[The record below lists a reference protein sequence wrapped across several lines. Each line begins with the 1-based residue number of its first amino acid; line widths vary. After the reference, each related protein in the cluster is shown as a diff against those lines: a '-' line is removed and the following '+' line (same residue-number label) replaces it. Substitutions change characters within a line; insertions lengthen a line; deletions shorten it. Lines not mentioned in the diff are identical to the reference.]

1 MKPDSTLNSGKSINF
16 NQTHQVLDFAAA
28 TTTTTTT
35 KPDSRSL
42 VATFLTI
49 SFSFL
54 GKKHQMMTT

>member
-28 TTTTTTT
+28 TTTTTT

-49 SFSFL
+49 LFSFL

>member
-16 NQTHQVLDFAAA
+16 NQTHQVFDFAAA
-28 TTTTTTT
+28 TTTTT